1 MAKSVSERRGRIDT
15 SKYTPKRK
23 RYMNPEIEC
32 EHCGEM
38 IGINEEGHALTHC
51 SASFVGTPVPNRDRK
66 LIFMKLKRIRRIALN
81 DYPP

>member
-1 MAKSVSERRGRIDT
+1 MLERRGRIDPR
-15 SKYTPKRK
+15 KYTPKRK

-51 SASFVGTPVPNRDRK
+51 SASFVGTPVPNRDRE
-66 LIFMKLKRIRRIALN
+66 LVFMKLKRIRRMALH